1 MSPLPAWPP
10 ALSEAQQADL
20 AHQAATYALAN
31 GFTLLPVP
39 PKGEHVPAIP
49 TQVIAAP
56 LSLLPTPFPR
66 PAYVQA
72 KSIQRLYNALYAR
85 VALDWEFLDGIM
97 QYVAPVDDF
106 QAELWNRWKAIRDE
120 IKVTQPVQLGI
131 FRSDYL
137 LHEQGNAVG
146 EKSRIK
152 QVEFNTIAASFGAL
166 SQKASEMHRYLSE
179 QTNYYHVNP
188 QLHNP
193 NSFVD
198 NHSLEDIAA
207 GLAEGFNAYGNSD
220 AVVLFVVQE
229 GERNVFDQRALEYQ
243 LLKRHRV
250 KSVRLTFAQVAQRG
264 QLDDDKVFWLDCPL
278 RGEQLEVALVYYR
291 AAYTPADYMSSAEWD
306 TRVLLERSTAI
317 KCPSM
322 ALQLAGAKK
331 VQQVLAEPGVLEDML
346 LGNAR
351 PDVGFGA
358 GPGSLGA
365 RDAAA
370 LRETW
375 TGLWPLDSSEEGTK
389 AVQLANEH
397 PERFVLKPQR
407 EGGGNNIYR
416 GDIPPYL
423 AKLEEEDK
431 SRPGEAPRREAYI
444 LMELIEPPKGVHNL
458 LVRGGEGTPRLAD
471 VVSELGVYGVALYGG
486 KVTPVNR
493 EAGTLLRTKGRESD
507 EGGVAIGISSIDSP
521 LLV

>member
-1 MSPLPAWPP
+1 MAPLPTWPP
-10 ALSEAQQADL
+10 AMTEAQKADL
-20 AHQAATYALAN
+20 AQQAATYALAN

-39 PKGEHVPAIP
+39 AKGERVPAIP
-49 TQVIAAP
+49 TQVITAP

-72 KSIQRLYNALYAR
+72 KSIQRVYNALYAR
-85 VALDWEFLDGIM
+85 VTLDWEFLDKIM
-97 QYVAPVDDF
+97 MHVAPVDDF
-106 QAELWNRWKAIRDE
+106 QAELWNRWKAIREE
-120 IKVTQPVQLGI
+120 ITVTQPVHLGI

-137 LHEQGNAVG
+137 LHAHGNATGQKAV
-146 EKSRIK
+146 IK

-179 QTNYYHVNP
+179 QSGYYNVHP
-188 QLHNP
+188 QLRNA
-193 NSFVD
+193 NAFVD

-207 GLAEGFNAYGNSD
+207 GLAEGHQAYGSRE
-220 AVVLFVVQE
+220 AAVLFVVQE
-229 GERNVFDQRALEYQ
+229 GERNVFDQRALEYR
-243 LLKRHRV
+243 LLKNHDVR
-250 KSVRLTFAQVAQRG
+250 SVRLTFAEIAQRG
-264 QLDDDKVFWLDCPL
+264 QLDDDKVFWLDSPL
-278 RGEQLEVALVYYR
+278 GKEPLEVAVVYYR
-291 AAYTPADYMSSAEWD
+291 AAYTPADYTTSAEWD
-306 TRVLLERSTAI
+306 TRVLLERSQAI

-346 LGNAR
+346 LGSSR
-351 PDVGFGA
+351 PDVGFGV
-358 GPGSLGA
+358 GSGSLTE
-365 RDAAA
+365 RDCAA

-375 TGLWPLDSSEEGTK
+375 TGLWPLDSSEEGKK
-389 AVQLANEH
+389 AYQLAREY

-416 GDIPPYL
+416 DNIPPYL
-423 AKLEEEDK
+423 AKLDEEDK
-431 SRPGEAPRREAYI
+431 AQPGEAPRREAYI
-444 LMELIEPPKGVHNL
+444 LMELIEPPQGVHNF

-471 VVSELGVYGVALYGG
+471 VVSELGVYGVSLFGG
-486 KVTPVNR
+486 KAVPVNK

-521 LLV
+521 LLI